1 MSGQNFNL
9 TSSTTLAKVE
19 SAPVHSQSKPVQE
32 PEFESDSSESETE
45 ELFYPRYMLP
55 LKRKQSSNINVGRQ
69 FVAGYGFGS
78 PGISTTDVVIGL
90 FYICK

>member
-1 MSGQNFNL
+1 MR
-9 TSSTTLAKVE
+9 
-19 SAPVHSQSKPVQE
+19 
-32 PEFESDSSESETE
+32 
-45 ELFYPRYMLP
+45 PREIFMHRSVIGWVIYG
-55 LKRKQSSNINVGRQ
+55 GRQ